1 MRQDTL
7 VKLKETFN
15 WVHERSRELRR
26 VDMKM
31 AKEFA
36 HETGYM
42 GQVLNPYLRDLELED
57 LEERVLKVEEIAQVA
72 TRIRPRRTRLKD

>member
-31 AKEFA
+31 AKTPAYIDGRNLESV
-36 HETGYM
+36 TLRLTYTQLVRMVGP
-42 GQVLNPYLRDLELED
+42 NPSIKT
-57 LEERVLKVEEIAQVA
+57 V
-72 TRIRPRRTRLKD
+72 